1 MTEKLDP
8 YAELGVSKDATEDEI
23 KAAFRKRAKET
34 HPDKDGG
41 SSSEFER
48 VKQSHLVLTD
58 PERRKKY
65 DETGDTADNPAKSI
79 QQRAME
85 LVGSLIGA
93 AIDSDKDLEH
103 MDIVA
108 DLMQFLGDQ
117 AKDYGAEQKKLK
129 AKQKRAEKFA
139 KKIKRKKGGENLV
152 SRMAETHAR
161 SFLKAINTLTE
172 IIEIHK
178 RASEILADYSYEFKP
193 MPEPEA
199 WPTPP
204 MMSTDGIKMSGDWQ
218 QAYARQFGMKGTRG
232 GR

>member
-34 HPDKDGG
+34 HPDKAGG
-41 SSSEFER
+41 SSEEFER

-65 DETGDTADNPAKSI
+65 DETGDAADNPVKSV

-85 LVGSLIGA
+85 LVGALIGA
-93 AIDSDKDLEH
+93 AIDDSNKDLEH
-103 MDIVA
+103 IDIVA
-108 DLMQFLGDQ
+108 DIVQFLNDQ
-117 AKDYGAEQKKLK
+117 AKEYGSEQKKLK

-152 SRMAETHAR
+152 ARMAETHAR
-161 SFLKAINTLTE
+161 SFGTALNRVTE

-178 RASEILADYSYEFKP
+178 RAAEILSDYSYEFKP
-193 MPEPEA
+193 MPEPE

-204 MMSTDGIKMSGDWQ
+204 MMSTAGLNMHSAWFN
-218 QAYARQFGMKGTRG
+218 QASQFGMKGTRG
-232 GR
+232 SR